1 MSSLRAMRDAE
12 NSRRRAQI
20 RAEDDAESSSK
31 VRENIRPR
39 RHCVLQPSIVPL
51 TEETLLQLEQSH
63 PRYRLTQRNLNHW
76 FYYLE
81 STLQDTFNTFAG
93 IPDKTYKPGS
103 SAGNNGSILS
113 LANADFQESHVS
125 PPSSADI
132 FGLTVCEPLP
142 EVEAIIPDSRTSANR
157 TSSSSSSDSS
167 SSSSWNPL
175 PPTEESTAQSTAIQP
190 QTVEEASAIASSL
203 DQRPRTYEEFWETH
217 SRARTH
223 SFRQR
228 PQNPRS
234 VLSHIILLS
243 DSE

>member
-103 SAGNNGSILS
+103 SAATSLLQVLRIFSVSRSVSHSQRSKRSYPTLEHPPIGLLPHLHQIL
-113 LANADFQESHVS
+113 H
-125 PPSSADI
+125 
-132 FGLTVCEPLP
+132 PLP
-142 EVEAIIPDSRTSANR
+142 CGILCLQQRNR
-157 TSSSSSSDSS
+157 
-167 SSSSWNPL
+167 PL
-175 PPTEESTAQSTAIQP
+175 NQP
-190 QTVEEASAIASSL
+190 QSNL
-203 DQRPRTYEEFWETH
+203 RRLKKPR
-217 SRARTH
+217 
-223 SFRQR
+223 Q
-228 PQNPRS
+228 
-234 VLSHIILLS
+234 
-243 DSE
+243 

>member
-1 MSSLRAMRDAE
+1 MRDAE

-20 RAEDDAESSSK
+20 QAEDDVESSNEVSE
-31 VRENIRPR
+31 VRLR

-63 PRYRLTQRNLNHW
+63 PRYRLAQRNLNHW

-81 STLQDTFNTFAG
+81 STFQDTFNTFAG
-93 IPDKTYKPGS
+93 IPDETYKLES

-113 LANADFQESHVS
+113 LADADFQESHVS

-142 EVEAIIPDSRTSANR
+142 EVEVIIPDSRTSAGR
-157 TSSSSSSDSS
+157 TPSSSSSSSESS

-175 PPTEESTAQSTAIQP
+175 PPIEESTTQSTAIQP
-190 QTVEEASAIASSL
+190 QTVEEAPAIASSL

-217 SRARTH
+217 SRARIH
-223 SFRQR
+223 PLRQR
-228 PQNPRS
+228 PRNPRS
-234 VLSHIILLS
+234 TPSHIILLS